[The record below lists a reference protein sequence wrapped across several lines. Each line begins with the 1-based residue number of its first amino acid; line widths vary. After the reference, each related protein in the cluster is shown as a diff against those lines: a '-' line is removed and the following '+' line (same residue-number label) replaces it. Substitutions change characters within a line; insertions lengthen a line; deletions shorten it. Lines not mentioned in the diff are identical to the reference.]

1 MTVYGSRGKVG
12 VIDLST
18 CTALVAE
25 FGLAVPPDVLVLYSR
40 LRLPRGEVTVEALD
54 EMLSGGRLEEAALE
68 LADAGVSA
76 ITVACTSATLLHG
89 AGFDASVSGRVSE
102 ASGVPATT
110 TATAV
115 RRALRAV
122 NASRVSVGTPYDDR
136 INARERAFL
145 ESEGISVQRIVGLSK
160 RYDREIGE
168 LTLDDIRHLAH
179 AAWEPGSDVLFLSCT
194 NLPALTMIGQ
204 LEADFGHPVVTSNS
218 ATIWDLLRMGGCPP
232 ARALS
237 LGRLTSAGGPGVEQL
252 PVAG

>member
-1 MTVYGSRGKVG
+1 MPVYGSRGKVG

-25 FGLAVPPDVLVLYSR
+25 FGLAVPPEVLVLYSR

-68 LADAGVSA
+68 LADAGVAA

-89 AGFDASVSGRVSE
+89 AGFDEQVSE
-102 ASGVPATT
+102 RVKRASGVPATT

-115 RRALRAV
+115 RLALRAV
-122 NASRVSVGTPYDDR
+122 GARRASVGTPYDDQ
-136 INARERAFL
+136 INERERAFL

-168 LTLDDIRHLAH
+168 LTLDDIRRLAH
-179 AAWEPGSDVLFLSCT
+179 VAWEPGSDVLFLSCT
-194 NLPALTMIGQ
+194 NLPALTLIGQ
-204 LEADFGHPVVTSNS
+204 LESDLGRPVVTSNS
-218 ATIWDLLRMGGCPP
+218 ATIWDLLHVGGCPP
-232 ARALS
+232 ARAHS
-237 LGRLTSAGGPGVEQL
+237 LGTLTSAGNSGVEPL